1 MPGKDDQMTTEQGG
15 APPVTRSLLQEL
27 LITRTGADPEI
38 FEQAGGQ
45 ALEEL
50 GIDSLAV
57 LELTAVVEEEY
68 RLEVPEDALQMS
80 VDQIVTH
87 LNFQAARA

>member
-1 MPGKDDQMTTEQGG
+1 MTTENGS
-15 APPVTRSLLQEL
+15 AAPVTKSLVQEL
-27 LITRTGADPEI
+27 LVTRTGADPEI
-38 FEQAGGQ
+38 FEHAGGQ

-57 LELTAVVEEEY
+57 LELTAVMQEEY
-68 RLEVPEDALQMS
+68 SLDVPEDALQMS

>member
-1 MPGKDDQMTTEQGG
+1 MTMENGG
-15 APPVTRSLLQEL
+15 FVLVTRSLVQEL
-27 LITRTGADPEI
+27 LVTRTGADPEI
-38 FEQAGGQ
+38 FEHAGGRV
-45 ALEEL
+45 LEDL

-57 LELTAVVEEEY
+57 LELTAVVQEEY
-68 RLEVPEDALQMS
+68 SLEVPEDALQMS

>member
-1 MPGKDDQMTTEQGG
+1 MTMGAGG
-15 APPVTRSLLQEL
+15 VAPVTRSLVQEL

-38 FEQAGGQ
+38 FKHAVGP

-57 LELTAVVEEEY
+57 LELTAVMQEEY
-68 RLEVPEDALQMS
+68 GLEVPEDALKMS